1 MTSIVFSSLV
11 MIGTFQGLR
20 EVRAT
25 SCDVVDIRLAVG
37 QVTQMVFET
46 VPVQTLFASEQFYKI
61 TSSPEA
67 PRSVAIIP
75 TISPDAI
82 SDSMN
87 KQGIRSVSEIMRL
100 LDKTYSTNLF
110 VFFKNEN
117 QLQFRLRLVSKGEA
131 DAIVKITQIFRKN
144 CSL

>member
-1 MTSIVFSSLV
+1 MINLILSSLILV
-11 MIGTFQGLR
+11 SSSQGLR
-20 EVRAT
+20 EVKAT

-37 QVTQMVFET
+37 QVTQLVFET
-46 VPVQTLFASEQFYKI
+46 APVQTLFASEQLYKI

-75 TISPDAI
+75 TISPDSI
-82 SDSMN
+82 GDSMN
-87 KQGIRSVSEIMRL
+87 QQGIKSVKEMMNM

-110 VFFKNEN
+110 VFFKGEN
-117 QLQFRLRLVSKGEA
+117 QLQFRLRLVAKGEA
-131 DAIVKITQIFRKN
+131 DAIVKVIQTFRKN